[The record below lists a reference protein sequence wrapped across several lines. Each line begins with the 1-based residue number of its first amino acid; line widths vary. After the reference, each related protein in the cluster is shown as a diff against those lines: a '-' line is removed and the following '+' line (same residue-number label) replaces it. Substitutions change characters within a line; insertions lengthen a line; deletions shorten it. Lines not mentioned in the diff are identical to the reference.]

1 MDDDCDACKSGTR
14 SSRTISMVARSLK
27 VRNRASR
34 WQRFFFLWLLLDSSI
49 SSANSSIDNVLLPR
63 RSGIFSLTAEFRA
76 CEAQCMEASL
86 SKPGNK
92 EVPLSILLS
101 SSAIVAA
108 CGCFVLE
115 KSNPESSVGRSS
127 LELTKCG
134 IDVMLNL
141 DTESLLLFVVL
152 RSDE

>member
-1 MDDDCDACKSGTR
+1 MDDDCDACKSEDP

-27 VRNRASR
+27 VRNRASL
-34 WQRFFFLWLLLDSSI
+34 WQRLLFSWLLLDASI
-49 SSANSSIDNVLLPR
+49 RCANSSTDNVLLPR
-63 RSGIFSLTAEFRA
+63 RSGIFSLTAVFRA

-86 SKPGNK
+86 SRPGNT
-92 EVPLSILLS
+92 EVSLSILLS

-108 CGCFVLE
+108 CGCFVSG

-152 RSDE
+152 TS